1 MNAAI
6 IAMTILGCDDAVKD
20 CQYIATLQQ
29 RWPSIEMCNA
39 VSEQQLASFANV
51 SYPVVIAV
59 CQDPTAPETADN
71 IVPRPQQPDTETAA
85 KPAEKTPATEA
96 EKREEER
103 GMAARAINR
112 VTSALP
118 SSDGMRTL
126 LGKPVRLV
134 ENSYS
139 WVAKKFRD

>member
-1 MNAAI
+1 MNPAI

-39 VSEQQLASFANV
+39 VSEQQLSSFANV

-59 CQDPTAPETADN
+59 CQNPSAPETADN
-71 IVPRPQQPDTETAA
+71 IVPQAKQPNTDTAA
-85 KPAEKTPATEA
+85 RTPETEA

-103 GMAARAINR
+103 GMASRAISR
-112 VTSALP
+112 VTSVLP
-118 SSDGMRTL
+118 SSDGIRTL
-126 LGKPVRLV
+126 FGKPVRLV

>member
-59 CQDPTAPETADN
+59 CQDPKASETADN
-71 IVPRPQQPDTETAA
+71 AAPQVQAPETETAA
-85 KPAEKTPATEA
+85 RQPETE
-96 EKREEER
+96 EQKREEER
-103 GMAARAINR
+103 GMAARAIGR
-112 VTSALP
+112 VTSVLP
-118 SSDGMRTL
+118 SSDGIRTL
-126 LGKPVRLV
+126 FGKPVRLV

>member
-39 VSEQQLASFANV
+39 VSEQQLTSFANV

-59 CQDPTAPETADN
+59 CQDPTASETADN
-71 IVPRPQQPDTETAA
+71 APPQAKTPDAETAA
-85 KPAEKTPATEA
+85 KPPETE
-96 EKREEER
+96 EQKREEER
-103 GMAARAINR
+103 GMAARAISR
-112 VTSALP
+112 VTSVLP
-118 SSDGMRTL
+118 SSDGIRTL
-126 LGKPVRLV
+126 FGKPVRLV

>member
-71 IVPRPQQPDTETAA
+71 LVPQARTPGSETAS
-85 KPAEKTPATEA
+85 KPPETE
-96 EKREEER
+96 EQKREEER
-103 GMAARAINR
+103 GMAARAIGR
-112 VTSALP
+112 VTSVLP
-118 SSDGMRTL
+118 SSDGIRTL
-126 LGKPVRLV
+126 FGKPVRLV

>member
-20 CQYIATLQQ
+20 CQYIATLQP

-39 VSEQQLASFANV
+39 VSEEQLASFANV

-59 CQDPTAPETADN
+59 CQDPAASETAEN
-71 IVPRPQQPDTETAA
+71 IAPAPQQPQPGTASA
-85 KPAEKTPATEA
+85 PPQS
-96 EKREEER
+96 EEQLRAQER
-103 GMAARAINR
+103 GMAAHAISR
-112 VTSALP
+112 VTAVLP
-118 SSDGMRTL
+118 SSEGIRAL
-126 LGKPVRLV
+126 VGKPARLV
-134 ENSYS
+134 ESSYS

>member
-1 MNAAI
+1 MNPAI

-29 RWPSIEMCNA
+29 RWPSIEMCNS

-59 CQDPTAPETADN
+59 CQDPRAPETADN
-71 IVPRPQQPDTETAA
+71 ASPQPNQPDTETAA
-85 KPAEKTPATEA
+85 KPPETE
-96 EKREEER
+96 EQKRQEER
-103 GMAARAINR
+103 GMAARAISR

-118 SSDGMRTL
+118 SSDGIRTL
-126 LGKPVRLV
+126 FGKPVRLV

>member
-71 IVPRPQQPDTETAA
+71 LVPQAKTPESETAA
-85 KPAEKTPATEA
+85 KLPETE
-96 EKREEER
+96 EQKREEER
-103 GMAARAINR
+103 GMAARAIGR
-112 VTSALP
+112 VTSVLP
-118 SSDGMRTL
+118 SSDGIRTL
-126 LGKPVRLV
+126 FGKPVRLV